1 MQPEPG
7 VIALIVLVLL
17 IVGTIAVLVRQRPDS
32 WNLPLLR
39 TTSGGP
45 SLGDDLLSRDAS
57 LGVRADA
64 AAAEP
69 ALARGGPAL
78 SVVTH
83 DEPPPPEPILLDLT
97 PLNPEPS
104 PVELLNER
112 LDHVESHLA
121 SLQQELRDQRDVLLR
136 IAMELK
142 LSGEAETSRRD
153 VAIER
158 LRGDVL
164 AMIGHLGEERKHVGR
179 DRRAEIIS
187 ELYARLARLETAL
200 GAVTNPVLLPGEA
213 YAPPAEFLTESLIW
227 ENWDE
232 VGERAF
238 ALADAYSAQ
247 RVYLSEATR
256 AELGA
261 FVTALRVTLTRSIYP
276 QLHADADDEQQAAL
290 RSALEQ
296 VAIELPRVRQ
306 ALDAE
311 YRAATEG

>member
-39 TTSGGP
+39 TTGGGP
-45 SLGDDLLSRDAS
+45 ALGDDLLSREAS
-57 LGVRADA
+57 PGARAEA
-64 AAAEP
+64 AITEP

-78 SVVTH
+78 SVVPR

-112 LDHVESHLA
+112 LDHVENHLA
-121 SLQQELRDQRDVLLR
+121 SLQQELRDQRDVILR

-164 AMIGHLGEERKHVGR
+164 AMIGQLGEERRHIGR

-213 YAPPAEFLTESLIW
+213 YAPPTEFLTETLIW
-227 ENWDE
+227 ENWEE

-247 RVYLSEATR
+247 RVYLSEDTR

-290 RSALEQ
+290 RAALEQ

-311 YRAATEG
+311 YRAATER